1 MPELKSLPASDI
13 KNISKVLLKWLRNCP
28 AIPSDLTLKYQFLD
42 TDSGISLHTLKG
54 AVKKHEYIDGG
65 YDGKYPFAIYLR
77 GIQDSTNSRLDIE
90 STLNSIG
97 EWVDNQSVYPSL
109 DYLEIDSISWVTNAI
124 LVKRFD
130 NGVEDYMITFEL
142 LFTVD

>member
-54 AVKKHEYIDGG
+54 AVKKREYIDGG
-65 YDGKYPFAIYLR
+65 YDGKYPFAI
-77 GIQDSTNSRLDIE
+77 
-90 STLNSIG
+90 
-97 EWVDNQSVYPSL
+97 
-109 DYLEIDSISWVTNAI
+109 
-124 LVKRFD
+124 
-130 NGVEDYMITFEL
+130 
-142 LFTVD
+142 